1 MYMFIEQCACTTRY
15 MTTNKELWALNE
27 DSDQHAQ
34 PRSLTKDFAVRKY
47 KACFLAIPN

>member
-27 DSDQHAQ
+27 DSDQSVQ
-34 PRSLTKDFAVRKY
+34 PPSLIKEFAVCKY
-47 KACFLAIPN
+47 KAVFLAILN